1 MTLSAC
7 SSGVFRFY
15 TGSDAAQGPAWGH
28 VVLARHVGESGD
40 AAGRADSLRG
50 GGWTRGRGFSSGP
63 SDLRPAAVA
72 AMTGLALLYSGVFV
86 AFWACMLVVGEAGS
100 CGRGRRPGPAGAP
113 RGTWGPGSPA
123 PQRGLL
129 TQGPGTCL
137 TAVGA
142 SDRDRG
148 GPDFQLLDEGRGR
161 GLLGAA
167 RAALVPFCHYRP
179 PPPSHCCRP
188 SLAPERPAWVTSRLL
203 QFLFPRSLRP
213 LPHRSLLGIC
223 YTIFDLGFR
232 FDVAWFLTETSPFMW
247 SNLGIGLA
255 ISLSVVGA
263 AWGIYITGSSIIG
276 GGVKAPRIKTKN
288 LVSII
293 FCEAVAIY
301 GIIMAIVISNM
312 AEPFSATDPQAIGH
326 RNYHAG
332 YSMFGAG
339 LTVGLSNLF
348 CGVCV
353 GIVGSGAAL
362 ADAQNPSLFVKILI
376 VEIFGSAIGLFGVI
390 VAILQTSRVK
400 MGD

>member
-1 MTLSAC
+1 
-7 SSGVFRFY
+7 
-15 TGSDAAQGPAWGH
+15 
-28 VVLARHVGESGD
+28 
-40 AAGRADSLRG
+40 
-50 GGWTRGRGFSSGP
+50 
-63 SDLRPAAVA
+63 
-72 AMTGLALLYSGVFV
+72 MTGLVLLYSGVFV
-86 AFWACMLVVGEAGS
+86 AFWACLLVV
-100 CGRGRRPGPAGAP
+100 
-113 RGTWGPGSPA
+113 
-123 PQRGLL
+123 
-129 TQGPGTCL
+129 
-137 TAVGA
+137 
-142 SDRDRG
+142 
-148 GPDFQLLDEGRGR
+148 
-161 GLLGAA
+161 
-167 RAALVPFCHYRP
+167 
-179 PPPSHCCRP
+179 
-188 SLAPERPAWVTSRLL
+188 
-203 QFLFPRSLRP
+203 
-213 LPHRSLLGIC
+213 GIC

-263 AWGIYITGSSIIG
+263 AC
-276 GGVKAPRIKTKN
+276 
-288 LVSII
+288 II

-312 AEPFSATDPQAIGH
+312 AEPFSATDPKAIGH

>member
-1 MTLSAC
+1 MCRVQRSE
-7 SSGVFRFY
+7 
-15 TGSDAAQGPAWGH
+15 PAWPGQPIRF
-28 VVLARHVGESGD
+28 APCAGE
-40 AAGRADSLRG
+40 R
-50 GGWTRGRGFSSGP
+50 
-63 SDLRPAAVA
+63 
-72 AMTGLALLYSGVFV
+72 
-86 AFWACMLVVGEAGS
+86 
-100 CGRGRRPGPAGAP
+100 
-113 RGTWGPGSPA
+113 
-123 PQRGLL
+123 Q
-129 TQGPGTCL
+129 
-137 TAVGA
+137 
-142 SDRDRG
+142 
-148 GPDFQLLDEGRGR
+148 
-161 GLLGAA
+161 
-167 RAALVPFCHYRP
+167 
-179 PPPSHCCRP
+179 
-188 SLAPERPAWVTSRLL
+188 
-203 QFLFPRSLRP
+203 
-213 LPHRSLLGIC
+213 GIC

-312 AEPFSATDPQAIGH
+312 AEPFTAVIPEEIGA

-332 YSMFGAG
+332 FSMFGAG
-339 LTVGLSNLF
+339 LTVGLCNLF

-362 ADAQNPSLFVKILI
+362 ADAQNASLFVKILI

-390 VAILQTSRVK
+390 VAILQFGEDTFNRAKLLNVGFMEALKDDEEYDCFIFSDVDLIPMDDRNLYRCYEQPRHFAVGMDKFGFRLPYAGYFGGVSGLSKSQFLKINGFPNEYWGWGGEDDDIFNRISLNGMKVSRPDIRIGRYRMIKHERDKHNEPNPQRFTKIQNTK
-400 MGD
+400 MTMKRDGISSLQYRLVEISRQPMYTNITVEIGRPPPRLARG

>member
-1 MTLSAC
+1 
-7 SSGVFRFY
+7 
-15 TGSDAAQGPAWGH
+15 
-28 VVLARHVGESGD
+28 
-40 AAGRADSLRG
+40 
-50 GGWTRGRGFSSGP
+50 
-63 SDLRPAAVA
+63 
-72 AMTGLALLYSGVFV
+72 MTGLALLYSGVFV
-86 AFWACMLVVGEAGS
+86 AFWACTLVV
-100 CGRGRRPGPAGAP
+100 
-113 RGTWGPGSPA
+113 
-123 PQRGLL
+123 
-129 TQGPGTCL
+129 
-137 TAVGA
+137 
-142 SDRDRG
+142 
-148 GPDFQLLDEGRGR
+148 
-161 GLLGAA
+161 
-167 RAALVPFCHYRP
+167 
-179 PPPSHCCRP
+179 
-188 SLAPERPAWVTSRLL
+188 
-203 QFLFPRSLRP
+203 
-213 LPHRSLLGIC
+213 GIC